1 MKSLSSFFA
10 LKEVVVI
17 KKISQNL
24 IPAEVLNFALDEMQK
39 IHSGEII
46 FVAQD
51 GYLMQVEINSRRR
64 ISDWEE
70 KFPAWSADLISNVE
84 KQIQLEFS
92 KLMYGRLVIKL
103 QKCRVTQIEKTFQ
116 QRFTGLDGEG
126 I

>member
-1 MKSLSSFFA
+1 MIN
-10 LKEVVVI
+10 I
-17 KKISQNL
+17 KKISQNS
-24 IPAEVLNFALDEMQK
+24 IPDEVLSFALAEMQK
-39 IHSGEII
+39 IFSGEII

-70 KFPAWSADLISNVE
+70 KNPAWSADLISNVA

-92 KLMYGRLVIKL
+92 KLLYGRLVIKL
-103 QKCRVTQIEKTFQ
+103 QKCRVTQIERTVQ

>member
-1 MKSLSSFFA
+1 
-10 LKEVVVI
+10 
-17 KKISQNL
+17 
-24 IPAEVLNFALDEMQK
+24 MQK
-39 IHSGEII
+39 IFSGEII

-64 ISDWEE
+64 VSDWGE
-70 KFPAWSADLISNVE
+70 KFPAWNADLISGVE

-92 KLMYGRLVIKL
+92 KLLYGRLVIKI
-103 QKCRVTQIEKTFQ
+103 QKCRVTQIERTVQ